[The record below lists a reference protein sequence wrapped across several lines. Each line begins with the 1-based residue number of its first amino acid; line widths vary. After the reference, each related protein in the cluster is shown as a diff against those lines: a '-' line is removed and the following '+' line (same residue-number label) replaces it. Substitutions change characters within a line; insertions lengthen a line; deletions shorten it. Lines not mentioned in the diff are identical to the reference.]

1 MAQTNVNIRMD
12 ENTKRDFDLF
22 CKEIGISVSAAFNL
36 FARTVVREHRI
47 PFEITTDVPNKDTTA
62 ATNEYY
68 EMLEHPE
75 KYKRYSSFKEAMNE
89 VLEDA

>member
-47 PFEITTDVPNKDTTA
+47 PFEITTEVPNETTMRA
-62 ATNEYY
+62 INNARNGVGLSREFHSVTEL
-68 EMLEHPE
+68 M
-75 KYKRYSSFKEAMNE
+75 
-89 VLEDA
+89 EDLNADD